1 MAFIW
6 ENYSLSK
13 RYMVGK
19 KISPYMEIFSDAEY
33 VIPVNPLI
41 RFNDLFSVL
50 ESVDCLDLKIEVLEN
65 ILFHYLASFDLL
77 RGVDQKQIGI
87 NYLEREIQ
95 DGYWGVLIK
104 KNWAQINEKHKE
116 ILLHSLYMKVAN
128 NSPEDY
134 FFKTIQ
140 KLFAV
145 VSLIYEKDTERYYL
159 YIGET
164 KSEYTQILVNIVV
177 YLFWSIQNDIEIIWK
192 KHYGI
197 IGSDSTMKI
206 SEILIV

>member
-13 RYMVGK
+13 RYVVGK
-19 KISPYMEIFSDAEY
+19 KISPYMEIFSDAES

-50 ESVDCLDLKIEVLEN
+50 ESVDCLNLETDVLEN

-77 RGVDQKQIGI
+77 RGIDQKQIGI
-87 NYLEREIQ
+87 NYLERELQ

-104 KNWAQINEKHKE
+104 ENWAQINEKHKE
-116 ILLHSLYMKVAN
+116 IILHSLYMKVVN
-128 NSPEDY
+128 HSPKDY
-134 FFKTIQ
+134 FFMAIQ
-140 KLFAV
+140 KLFSV
-145 VSLIYEKDTERYYL
+145 VSLVYEKDTDTHYL

-164 KSEYTQILVNIVV
+164 KTEYAQMLVSIVV
-177 YLFWSIQNDIEIIWK
+177 SLFGSIQNNIEIIWE

-197 IGSDSTMKI
+197 IGSDNTMKI